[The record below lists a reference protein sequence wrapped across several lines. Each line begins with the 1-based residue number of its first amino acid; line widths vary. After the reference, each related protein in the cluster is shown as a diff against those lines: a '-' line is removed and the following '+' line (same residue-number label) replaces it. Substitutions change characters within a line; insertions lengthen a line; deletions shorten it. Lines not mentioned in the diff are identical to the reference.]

1 MALWVH
7 SGTVLHR
14 GAAHNQVIKTSV
26 WLRCTSK
33 ARRYTSARSTANI
46 NQQYIGHKS
55 FFLDSPSKQPVN
67 VGTVVLKRSTRVPC
81 KIYTDNAYYD
91 ISGEPIWLLVL
102 VHCAAVEAVRPTVC
116 AEKNLAPILANKLRD
131 SMGRTTIP
139 GRLCHGFTLVYC
151 IIQSG
156 QFTQSSRGLG
166 PRLGSRS
173 DADQHLLRNWMW
185 PGLRLGSQ
193 TWYVSLH

>member
-1 MALWVH
+1 MYGCGALVE
-7 SGTVLHR
+7 
-14 GAAHNQVIKTSV
+14 
-26 WLRCTSK
+26 
-33 ARRYTSARSTANI
+33 ARRHTSAQSTANI

-55 FFLDSPSKQPVN
+55 FFLDSPSRQPVN

-81 KIYTDNAYYD
+81 KIYTHNAYYD
-91 ISGEPIWLLVL
+91 ISGEPVWLLVL
-102 VHCAAVEAVRPTVC
+102 GYCAAVEAVRPTAC

-151 IIQSG
+151 TIQSG
-156 QFTQSSRGLG
+156 QSKQSSRGLG

-173 DADQHLLRNWMW
+173 DADQHLLRNWM
-185 PGLRLGSQ
+185 
-193 TWYVSLH
+193 